1 MILSCPA
8 CRTRYVVPDAAVGP
22 SGRQVRCASCRHSW
36 FQEPPTL
43 DLVARAETD
52 ARAAPTSPPRT
63 PAAVVAVSPPPPPP
77 SVTPT
82 MDPVGHEQESGFD
95 AYAHE
100 PMFRPR
106 RNPARMWT
114 GVAVA
119 FAFVLTA
126 GGASAAWYGPSRVLS
141 LLGISSGE
149 FEVPLLIMPR
159 TMEPSI
165 KPNGTVLLPVS
176 GRIVNPTDSA
186 QPVPDVLVEIRDQ
199 QGRVVYSWTIP
210 RPAATIRARGSVGF
224 ESATVN
230 PPKNG
235 TKLRFVFI
243 GAPER

>member
-1 MILSCPA
+1 V
-8 CRTRYVVPDAAVGP
+8 T
-22 SGRQVRCASCRHSW
+22 Q
-36 FQEPPTL
+36 
-43 DLVARAETD
+43 AETP
-52 ARAAPTSPPRT
+52 APPP
-63 PAAVVAVSPPPPPP
+63 AVAPDPSPPPPEPP
-77 SVTPT
+77 RP
-82 MDPVGHEQESGFD
+82 PVAAPVSIPVAPISDASDDSAATDFD

-114 GVAVA
+114 AIAVA
-119 FAFVLTA
+119 FALVIAAA
-126 GGASAAWYGPSRVLS
+126 GGAVAWYGPSRVLS
-141 LLGISSGE
+141 LFGISSGE
-149 FEVPLLIMPR
+149 FDVPLLIMPR

-176 GRIVNPTDSA
+176 GRIVNPTDTA
-186 QPVPDVLVEIRDQ
+186 QPIPDILVEIRDQ

-210 RPAATIRARGSVGF
+210 RPAATVAARGSVGF

>member
-1 MILSCPA
+1 MI
-8 CRTRYVVPDAAVGP
+8 VPDY
-22 SGRQVRCASCRHSW
+22 
-36 FQEPPTL
+36 
-43 DLVARAETD
+43 
-52 ARAAPTSPPRT
+52 
-63 PAAVVAVSPPPPPP
+63 
-77 SVTPT
+77 
-82 MDPVGHEQESGFD
+82 D

-106 RNPARMWT
+106 RNPAKMWT
-114 GVAVA
+114 AIAVA
-119 FAFVLTA
+119 FALVLTI
-126 GGASAAWYGPSRVLS
+126 GGAAAAWYGPSRVLS
-141 LLGISSGE
+141 LFGISSGE
-149 FEVPLLIMPR
+149 FDVPLLIMPR
-159 TMEPSI
+159 TMEPSV

-186 QPVPDVLVEIRDQ
+186 QPIPDILVEIRDQ

-210 RPAATIRARGSVGF
+210 RPAPTVAARGSVGF

>member
-36 FQEPPTL
+36 FQEPAPF
-43 DLVARAETD
+43 DLVARAEAVEAPEPATD
-52 ARAAPTSPPRT
+52 VTTAAPVVSV
-63 PAAVVAVSPPPPPP
+63 PAPPPPPP
-77 SVTPT
+77 PAPIVETNETVITS
-82 MDPVGHEQESGFD
+82 DFD

-106 RNPARMWT
+106 RNPAKMWT
-114 GVAVA
+114 AIAVA
-119 FAFVLTA
+119 FALILTIG
-126 GGASAAWYGPSRVLS
+126 GGAAAWYGPARVLS
-141 LLGISSGE
+141 LFGFSNGE
-149 FEVPLLIMPR
+149 FDVPLLIMPR

-176 GRIVNPTDSA
+176 GRIVNPTDTA
-186 QPVPDVLVEIRDQ
+186 QPIPDILVEIRDQ

-210 RPAATIRARGSVGF
+210 RPAPTVVARGSVGF